1 MRPGLSQ
8 NQVAVPNDSSAR
20 KDQLGDPRANKQ
32 DAELVA
38 ACRKGTQGAW
48 DQLIDRFQRL
58 IYTIPLRA
66 GLDEEEAADV
76 FQEVFVT
83 LLEKLDEIEQPDRLR
98 SWLVTVAKFKTW
110 AVIRSRRGYYAPVDD
125 EAIRSEMD
133 GLTDSTPLPDDLL
146 IELEEQH
153 MIRTA
158 VAELDERCQQII
170 GMLYLSRRTA
180 SYAEV
185 AESIGVGETSISPL
199 RTRCLK
205 KLASLLS
212 K

>member
-1 MRPGLSQ
+1 M
-8 NQVAVPNDSSAR
+8 AVPNDASPR
-20 KDQLGDPRANKQ
+20 KDQLEDPRANKR
-32 DAELVA
+32 DAELVI
-38 ACRKGTQGAW
+38 ACRKGVKGAW
-48 DQLIDRFQRL
+48 DELIDRFQRL

-66 GLDEEEAADV
+66 GLNEEEAADV

-83 LLEKLDEIEQPDRLR
+83 LLEKLNEIEQPDRLR

-110 AVIRSRRGYYAPVDD
+110 AVIRSRRGYYAPADD
-125 EAIRSEMD
+125 DTIRSEMD
-133 GLTDSTPLPDDLL
+133 GLTDSAPLADDLL

-153 MIRTA
+153 MVRTA
-158 VAELDERCQQII
+158 VDGLDERCQQII
-170 GMLYLSRRTA
+170 GMLYLSRKTS

-185 AESIGVGETSISPL
+185 AKSIGVGETSISPL

-205 KLASLLS
+205 KLASILS

>member
-1 MRPGLSQ
+1 MEPGYHRIIA
-8 NQVAVPNDSSAR
+8 VANDASNAKR
-20 KDQLGDPRANKQ
+20 QLEDSRSNKH

-38 ACRKGTQGAW
+38 RCRKSEQGAW
-48 DQLIDRFQRL
+48 DELIDRFQRL

-66 GLDEEEAADV
+66 GLGEEEAADV

-110 AVIRSRRGYYAPVDD
+110 AVIRNRRGYYAPADD
-125 EAIRSEMD
+125 DTIRSEID
-133 GLTDSTPLPDDLL
+133 ALADVSPLPDALL
-146 IELEEQH
+146 VEMEEQH
-153 MIRTA
+153 MIRSA

-170 GMLYLSRRTA
+170 GMLYLSRRTS

-185 AESIGVGETSISPL
+185 AEAIGVGETSISPL
-199 RTRCLK
+199 RSRCLK
-205 KLASLLS
+205 KLAAMLS
-212 K
+212 R